1 MSSDRALSVAI
12 VGCGQMGRK
21 HAINCQHIEGV
32 SIVAVA
38 DVDIGRAEALAAE
51 VRAVPYSRF
60 DELIEHVAPDALIVT
75 TPPTERLHIVEAA
88 TSKKIAVF
96 VEKPIALDLSTAK
109 KMCHAAHEASIIN
122 AVGFQLRYSP
132 LTQHAKTL
140 ISGRRV
146 THVRT
151 ATTTDY
157 YLKMDMPPW
166 FLQRRLSGGPLLEQ
180 SLHVF
185 DAARYLIG
193 DITEVTGRGDR
204 LIRPDLAQF
213 DSEDTMVLA
222 YRFGNG
228 ALGTHID
235 SCAMGEFNW
244 EVELFGTDWR
254 LLVDYARKCLRGHVN
269 GKAVQ
274 LEATEDETHMQEM
287 GAFLGAVRHRKND
300 GVLSDFAN
308 ATKTLA
314 VMLAGDRSLRTGVWE
329 PVNE

>member
-1 MSSDRALSVAI
+1 MSSDRALSVAV

-21 HAINCQHIEGV
+21 HVINCQHIEGV
-32 SIVAVA
+32 SVVAVA

-51 VRAVPYSRF
+51 VGATPYSRF
-60 DELIEHVAPDALIVT
+60 DELIEHVSADALIIA
-75 TPPTERLHIVEAA
+75 TPPAERLRIIEAA
-88 TSKKIAVF
+88 ISQKIAVF
-96 VEKPIALDLSTAK
+96 VEKPIALDLSTAR
-109 KMCHAAHEASIIN
+109 KMCRAAEEASIIN

-157 YLKMDMPPW
+157 YLKMDMPLW
-166 FLQRRLSGGPLLEQ
+166 FLQRRHSGGPLLEQ

-185 DAARYLIG
+185 DAARYLVG
-193 DITEVTGRGDR
+193 DITEVICRGDR
-204 LIRPDLAQF
+204 LIRPDLEQC

-254 LLVDYARKCLRGHVN
+254 LLVDYARKCLRGYVD
-269 GKAVQ
+269 GKAVH
-274 LEATEDETHMQEM
+274 LEALEDETHMREM
-287 GAFLGAVRHRKND
+287 GAFLGAVRQRKSN
-300 GVLSDFAN
+300 GVLSDFSD

-314 VMLAGDRSLRTGVWE
+314 VMLAGDRSLRTGLWE
-329 PVNE
+329 PVE